1 MTTSSAPYL
10 AFASFPL
17 PRFPAPVKL
26 LRFESGLLVRPWRPK
41 TGRPDNKKG
50 SKKKRKKKWSELK
63 RKLARPPLSA
73 SMLDWLKQRVIAW
86 LLSRTVGKWIAIDR
100 QKLQAEAGTSEWTL
114 VADDLLVK
122 PGAPKHKSYAFAR
135 PRCMYCRDCHE

>member
-1 MTTSSAPYL
+1 
-10 AFASFPL
+10 
-17 PRFPAPVKL
+17 
-26 LRFESGLLVRPWRPK
+26 
-41 TGRPDNKKG
+41 
-50 SKKKRKKKWSELK
+50 
-63 RKLARPPLSA
+63 
-73 SMLDWLKQRVIAW
+73 MLDWLKQRVIAW

>member
-1 MTTSSAPYL
+1 
-10 AFASFPL
+10 
-17 PRFPAPVKL
+17 
-26 LRFESGLLVRPWRPK
+26 
-41 TGRPDNKKG
+41 
-50 SKKKRKKKWSELK
+50 
-63 RKLARPPLSA
+63 
-73 SMLDWLKQRVIAW
+73 MLDWLKQRVIAW

-135 PRCMYCRDCHE
+135 PWCMYCRDCHE